1 MYADIIDQVNED
13 ETAELFDEFEE
24 RLEAVVSKT
33 EGIGWGFHDNLA
45 NLHAC
50 VCGQSDGFR
59 WGT

>member
-33 EGIGWGFHDNLA
+33 EGIGWGFHDHLA
-45 NLHAC
+45 ELHA
-50 VCGQSDGFR
+50 QIR
-59 WGT
+59 WI